1 MQAVRKRRDV
11 PHVASSADLLRELIE
26 MCTRHLAEEVH
37 TSSSQPASARPSTVV
52 VSPDVP
58 VVAESQVPPA
68 QLPSAP
74 PSIAMAAPAP
84 TEDPSDLRTSPAPST
99 QSPQAAST
107 AGPSEPSALAASVGK
122 LTVGKKR
129 GRGWS
134 WPDLASA
141 GGENLLG
148 TPAVRPGAAGGDGVG
163 SGVSGGGGHS
173 GIGAGTSGTGVG
185 NADGVIRAFGLAN
198 EMAMLDG
205 PPISSVK
212 RSKSAGGGGRKDK
225 REKDKDREYREWD
238 KLRRM

>member
-1 MQAVRKRRDV
+1 MRKRREV

-52 VSPDVP
+52 APPDVP

-68 QLPSAP
+68 QLLSAP

-84 TEDPSDLRTSPAPST
+84 TEDPTDVRTSPAPST
-99 QSPQAAST
+99 QSPVAASA

-134 WPDLASA
+134 WPDLAAA
-141 GGENLLG
+141 GGETLLG
-148 TPAVRPGAAGGDGVG
+148 SPASRPGVAGGGGVG
-163 SGVSGGGGHS
+163 SGVGGGGAHS

-185 NADGVIRAFGLAN
+185 NADGVIRAFGLSN

-212 RSKSAGGGGRKDK
+212 RSKGAGGCGRKDK